1 MDFNLADLF
10 ESVADAVPD
19 RVAVVAGDRRLAYG
33 ELEARANRLAN
44 HLGAAGVG
52 AGDHVGLYL
61 LNSAEYVEGLLAA
74 YKLRAVPINVNYRY
88 VDDELAYLF
97 DDAELVA
104 LVHHRRFTEQVRAV
118 RDRTPRLRHVLPVDD
133 GGGGRSADSGSIDYE
148 AALAASSDERA
159 FEPRSG
165 DDHYII
171 YTGGTTGMPKGV
183 VWRHEDVY
191 LGVLA
196 AAMGRTPARP
206 EDVAG
211 RAAAVG
217 AAVVVLPACP
227 LMHGAGQW
235 AALGAVIG
243 GGRLVVSVAPGL
255 DADEVWRL
263 VERERVVAMTV
274 VGDAILRPLVDHLA
288 TARDRYDVS
297 SLAFVSSGGAL
308 LSNEVSEAIQ
318 GLIPGVVVMNGFGG
332 SETGQQAS
340 TFDAANGPGLRFRAD
355 DTTAVL
361 DSELRRIA
369 PGSGVVGR
377 LASTGRIPLGYY
389 NDEVK
394 TASTFVE
401 VDGQRWVLP
410 GDMATVESDGTIT
423 VFGRGSLVVNT
434 GGEKVYPEEV
444 ESALIAHP
452 DVVDAL
458 VVGVPDERWGERVVA
473 VVEPATSAPASLDE
487 LVAHCRTRIAGY
499 KVPREIHVVAAV
511 RRSPSGK
518 GDYRWAREI
527 ALQHGAPAG
536 ENR

>member
-1 MDFNLADLF
+1 MEFNLADLF

-19 RVAVVAGDRRLAYG
+19 RVAVVAGDRHLTYG

-44 HLGAAGVG
+44 HLRAAGVG

-97 DDAELVA
+97 DDADLVA
-104 LVHHRRFTEQVRAV
+104 LVHHLRFTGQVRAV
-118 RDRTPRLRHVLPVDD
+118 RDRAPRLRHVLAVDD
-133 GGGGRSADSGSIDYE
+133 DSGGRRADSGSEDYE

-206 EDVAG
+206 EEVAG

-288 TARDRYDVS
+288 TVHDRYDVS

-308 LSNEVSEAIQ
+308 LSNEVSEALQ
-318 GLIPGVVVMNGFGG
+318 GLIPGIVVMNGFGG

-340 TFDAANGPGLRFRAD
+340 TFEAAEGPGLRFRAD
-355 DTTAVL
+355 DRTAVL
-361 DSELRRIA
+361 DSELRRVA
-369 PGSGVVGR
+369 PASGLVGR

-458 VVGVPDERWGERVVA
+458 VVGVPDQRWGERVVA
-473 VVEPATSAPASLDE
+473 VVEPATSARASHDE

-499 KVPREIHVVAAV
+499 KVPREIHVVDAV

-527 ALQHGAPAG
+527 ALQHETPAG
-536 ENR
+536 EDR